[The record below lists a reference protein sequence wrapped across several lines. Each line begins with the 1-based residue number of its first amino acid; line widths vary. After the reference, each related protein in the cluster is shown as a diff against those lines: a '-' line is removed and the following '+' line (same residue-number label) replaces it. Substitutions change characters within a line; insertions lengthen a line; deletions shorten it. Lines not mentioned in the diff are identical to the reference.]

1 MTLVNIPLTARGL
14 CAVVTIGMLM
24 TSCGPGGVADQVAR
38 QQAKQAVY
46 PVLATRFPGVPVEP
60 AADCI
65 IDNASS
71 GEILQLARAGVA
83 GPEAEDID
91 LIVRVATR
99 QETVTCLLND
109 GLTPLV
115 ISRLG

>member
-1 MTLVNIPLTARGL
+1 MTRSATMLAGLVAFTLAG
-14 CAVVTIGMLM
+14 
-24 TSCGPGGVADQVAR
+24 CGPGGLADQVAR

-46 PVLATRFPGVPVEP
+46 PVLATRFPGLPVEP

-91 LIVRVATR
+91 LIVEVATR
-99 QETVTCLLND
+99 EVTINCLLTK

-115 ISRLG
+115 LSQLG

>member
-1 MTLVNIPLTARGL
+1 MTFEYWPIARAF
-14 CAVVTIGMLM
+14 CAVGLTLM
-24 TSCGPGGVADQVAR
+24 AVASCGPGGVADQVAR

-83 GPEAEDID
+83 GPEPEDID

-99 QETVTCLLND
+99 QETLNCLLNE
-109 GLTPLV
+109 GLPPLLV
-115 ISRLG
+115 SRLG